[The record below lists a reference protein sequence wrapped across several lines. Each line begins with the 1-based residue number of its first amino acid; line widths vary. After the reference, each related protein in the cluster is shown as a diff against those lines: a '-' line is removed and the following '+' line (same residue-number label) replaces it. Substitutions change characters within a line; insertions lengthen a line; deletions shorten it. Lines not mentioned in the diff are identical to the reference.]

1 MLPGLE
7 EKEKNVFDEELEQ
20 AYKQL
25 GLISLQKKQLE
36 EQEEELDFKIR
47 AILSTQPLRD
57 YEKREKAKDEE
68 RPSENS

>member
-47 AILSTQPLRD
+47 AILSTAPLRD

>member
-7 EKEKNVFDEELEQ
+7 QKEKSIYEEELEL

-25 GLISLQKKQLE
+25 GQLLLQKKQIE

-47 AILSTQPLRD
+47 AILSTEPLRD
-57 YEKREKAKDEE
+57 FEKREKAKDEK

>member
-7 EKEKNVFDEELEQ
+7 EKEKSIFDEELEQ

-25 GLISLQKKQLE
+25 GLVSLQKKQLE
-36 EQEEELDFKIR
+36 EQEEELNFKIK
-47 AILSTQPLRD
+47 AILSTAPLRD
-57 YEKREKAKDEE
+57 FEEREKAKDEE

>member
-7 EKEKNVFDEELEQ
+7 EKEKSIFEEELEQ

-25 GLISLQKKQLE
+25 GLVSLQKKQLE
-36 EQEEELDFKIR
+36 EQEEELNFKIK
-47 AILSTQPLRD
+47 AILSTAPLRD
-57 YEKREKAKDEE
+57 FEEREKAKDEE